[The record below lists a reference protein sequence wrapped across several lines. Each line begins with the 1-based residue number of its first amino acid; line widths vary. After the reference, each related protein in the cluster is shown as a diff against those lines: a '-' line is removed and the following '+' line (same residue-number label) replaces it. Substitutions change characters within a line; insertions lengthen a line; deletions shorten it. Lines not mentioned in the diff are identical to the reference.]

1 MKLIEDIK
9 VSLVQSDIVWEEIE
23 ENLKS
28 FDIKITDIENSPD
41 LIVLPEMFATGFTMN
56 VDKCAEKKDGIV
68 VNWMKEKAKQ
78 KNCVLTG
85 SVLIEDDGKYFNRMF
100 WIRPNGTYETYDKR
114 HLFRM
119 GNEHK
124 TMSVGTERMIVELK
138 GWKINLQI
146 CYDLRFPVWSK
157 NNFRDGKYEYD
168 ALLYI
173 ANWPEIRSHAY
184 KSLLTARAIENQSY
198 VIWVNR
204 VGKDGNEI
212 YHTGDTLIVDPY
224 GKIIYQAE
232 AGKEQS
238 ISGTLSK
245 RKLEDFRRK
254 FTVGMDWDG
263 FKVMS

>member
-1 MKLIEDIK
+1 MHSKNDLKATLI
-9 VSLVQSDIVWEEIE
+9 QSNLVWENIE
-23 ENLKS
+23 ANLKN
-28 FDIKITDIENSPD
+28 FDLKIANIDNSPD

-56 VDKCAEKKDGIV
+56 VDKCAENEDGKV
-68 VNWMKEKAKQ
+68 VSWLMEKAKQ
-78 KNCVLTG
+78 KNCVITG
-85 SVLIEDDGKYFNRMF
+85 SVLIEDEGKYFNRMF
-100 WIRPNGTYETYDKR
+100 WMKPDSSYETYNKR

-124 TMSVGTERMIVELK
+124 TMSAGKERKIVELN

-157 NNFRDGKYEYD
+157 NNFRDGKYGYD

-184 KSLLTARAIENQSY
+184 KSLLKARAIENQSY

-204 VGKDGNEI
+204 VGKDGKDI
-212 YHTGDTLIVDPY
+212 FHSGDTMIVDPY
-224 GKIIYQAE
+224 GEIIVQAK
-232 AGKEQS
+232 AGKEQPLT
-238 ISGTLSK
+238 GFLSK
-245 RKLEDFRRK
+245 QKLEDFRKK

-263 FKVMS
+263 FDVQV